1 MSPLDL
7 LTGPYAAAI
16 AGSLSLACFLMAG
29 RLVYRDV
36 GARQARG
43 F

>member
-1 MSPLDL
+1 MNPFEILS
-7 LTGPYAAAI
+7 GPYAAAI

-29 RLVYRDV
+29 RLVYRG
-36 GARQARG
+36 GAARPERG

>member
-1 MSPLDL
+1 MNPLEI

-16 AGSLSLACFLMAG
+16 AGSLSLACFVMAG
-29 RLVYRDV
+29 RLVYLS
-36 GARQARG
+36 GEARQ

>member
-1 MSPLDL
+1 MNPLEI

-29 RLVYRDV
+29 RLLRR
-36 GARQARG
+36 GREARQ